1 MPRTIN
7 IDKESNQKI
16 VKWLTDK
23 PSKPLDATEDFIT
36 QQCLHLFTPD
46 GKITSS
52 VCAEIMKFTEKE
64 KKVKGVCDLSRI
76 KMRPDDNR
84 VYLLVNRRMI
94 SSTSYIGL
102 IDKLYGHFFGIEQ
115 ISMEDFFEIW
125 MQWRDEASGVSK
137 KTIKENRFLWNAF
150 LKGREITKVP
160 LRSLTV
166 QDYISFFRDITK
178 NRAITRKRF
187 NDLKSILNGI
197 QYLAVEQNILA
208 SNCLKDINYRQFT
221 YKAENTDVFP
231 YTEEERLSIINHLG
245 SDLYSLAIKFDF
257 YLILRIG
264 ELKGLKWDDI
274 HDGFIHIQRF
284 VNDKNEVVEDIKG
297 HQREGKRYIPLL
309 PAAKEILDEV
319 HQLNLDP
326 EYIFFQDRR
335 PLTTVTFNRRL
346 KKCCEELGIEYRSSH
361 KIRFTTASIMH
372 KNGISDTELSP
383 MLGHTTLNMT
393 RHYLRNVTPA
403 EETAEKMRQ
412 ILQ

>member
-1 MPRTIN
+1 MSGTAN
-7 IDKESNQKI
+7 QYKESNYKV

-23 PSKPLDATEDFIT
+23 PSKPLDMTEDFIT
-36 QQCLHLFTPD
+36 EQCLHLLSPN

-52 VCAEIMKFTEKE
+52 VCAKIMKFTEKE
-64 KKVKGVCDLSRI
+64 KRVKEVCDLSRI
-76 KMRPDDNR
+76 KMRPDDSR
-84 VYLLVNRRMI
+84 VYLLINRKTI

-102 IDKLYGHFFGIEQ
+102 IDKLYEHFFGIEK

-125 MQWRDEASGVSK
+125 MTWRDEASGVSK
-137 KTIKENRFLWNAF
+137 KTIRENRFLWNTF
-150 LKGREITKVP
+150 LKDQEITKVP
-160 LRSLTV
+160 LKSLTV
-166 QDYISFFRDITK
+166 QDYISFFRSITK
-178 NRAITRKRF
+178 DRTVTRKRF

-197 QYLAVEQNILA
+197 LYLAVERNIIT
-208 SNCLKDINYRQFT
+208 SNCLKDINYRQFP

-231 YTEEERLSIINHLG
+231 YTEDERLTIISHLG

-257 YLILRIG
+257 YLILRIS

-274 HDGFIHIQRF
+274 HDDFIHIQRF
-284 VNDKNEVVEDIKG
+284 VNDKNEIVEDVKG
-297 HQREGKRYIPLL
+297 HQSEGKRYIPLL
-309 PAAKEILDEV
+309 PAAKEILTEIR
-319 HQLNLDP
+319 QLNLDS
-326 EYIFFQDRR
+326 EYIFYQNGR

-346 KKCCEELGIEYRSSH
+346 KKCCEELSIEYRSSH

-403 EETAEKMRQ
+403 EETAEKMRK

>member
-1 MPRTIN
+1 
-7 IDKESNQKI
+7 
-16 VKWLTDK
+16 
-23 PSKPLDATEDFIT
+23 
-36 QQCLHLFTPD
+36 
-46 GKITSS
+46 
-52 VCAEIMKFTEKE
+52 
-64 KKVKGVCDLSRI
+64 
-76 KMRPDDNR
+76 MRPDDNR

-178 NRAITRKRF
+178 NRSITRKRF

-208 SNCLKDINYRQFT
+208 SNCLRDINYRQFT

-231 YTEEERLSIINHLG
+231 YTEEERLSVINHLG

-264 ELKGLKWDDI
+264 ELKGLKWGDI
-274 HDGFIHIQRF
+274 HNGFIHIQRF

-319 HQLNLDP
+319 RQLNLDP
-326 EYIFFQDRR
+326 EYIFFQNRR

-393 RHYLRNVTPA
+393 RHYLRNITPA